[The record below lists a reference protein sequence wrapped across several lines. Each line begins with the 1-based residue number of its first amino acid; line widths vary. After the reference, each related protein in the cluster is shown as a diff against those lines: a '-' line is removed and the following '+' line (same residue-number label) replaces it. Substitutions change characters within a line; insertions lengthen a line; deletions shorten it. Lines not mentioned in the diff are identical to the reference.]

1 MEDILVVVKGGGDL
15 ATGVAHRLHRVGMK
29 IIITELAQPTVI
41 RRAVAFASAVFEGEV
56 TVEGVVARR
65 VEDAAQALALL
76 PEGII
81 PVLVDPGASVLRP
94 EPCPELVLSKVEGQS
109 RRVVEGVRELRPSV
123 VVDAIIAKRNTGTRI
138 TDAPVVVALG
148 PGFTAGLD
156 AHAVIETNRGHDLG
170 RVILE
175 GQAVPDTGIP
185 GPVMGYASERV
196 VRAPGEGVFRGV
208 KAIGDRVEAGDVVAR
223 AGGQPVLAPISG
235 VLRGLLADGL
245 LVKEGMKVGDVD
257 PRGVRGHCF
266 TISDKA
272 RALGGSVLEAILY
285 LLREREERK
294 R

>member
-1 MEDILVVVKGGGDL
+1 MVNNILVVVKGGGDL

-29 IIITELAQPTVI
+29 VVVTELAQPTVI

-56 TVEGVVARR
+56 TVEEVTARR

-76 PEGII
+76 PEGIV
-81 PVLVDPGASVLRP
+81 PVLVDPGASI
-94 EPCPELVLSKVEGQS
+94 
-109 RRVVEGVRELRPSV
+109 VRELKPTV
-123 VVDAIIAKRNTGTRI
+123 VVDAIIAKRNTGTQI

-148 PGFTAGLD
+148 PGFTAGID

-175 GQAVPDTGIP
+175 GQAAPDTGIP

-196 VRAPGEGVFRGV
+196 VRAPAPGVFRGV
-208 KAIGDRVEAGDVVAR
+208 KAIGDRVEAGEVVAR
-223 AGGQPVLAPISG
+223 AGDQPVLAPIPG

-245 LVKEGMKVGDVD
+245 VVKEGMKVGDVD
-257 PRGVRGHCF
+257 PRGVREHCF

-285 LLREREERK
+285 LLREREEGDRW
-294 R
+294 

>member
-1 MEDILVVVKGGGDL
+1 MLQDILVVVKGGGDL

-29 IIITELAQPTVI
+29 VIVTELAQPTVI

-81 PVLVDPGASVLRP
+81 PVVVDPQASVLRP
-94 EPCPELVLSKVEGQS
+94 E
-109 RRVVEGVRELRPSV
+109 RVEGVGELKPTA
-123 VVDAIIAKRNTGTRI
+123 VVDAIIAKRNTGTKI

-175 GQAVPDTGIP
+175 GQAAPDTGIP

-196 VRAPGEGVFRGV
+196 VRAPGKGVFRGV

-223 AGGQPVLAPISG
+223 VGDQLVLAPIFG

-245 LVKEGMKVGDVD
+245 VVKEGMKVGDVD
-257 PRGVRGHCF
+257 PRGVREHCF

-285 LLREREERK
+285 LLREREEWR